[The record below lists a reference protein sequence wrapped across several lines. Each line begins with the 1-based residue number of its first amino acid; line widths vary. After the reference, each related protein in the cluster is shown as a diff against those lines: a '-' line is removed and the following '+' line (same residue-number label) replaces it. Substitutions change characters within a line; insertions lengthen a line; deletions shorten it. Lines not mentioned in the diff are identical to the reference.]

1 MKLLEQILTFSYL
14 HIQLEGMDQVRSNR
28 KLHVMVIVKVVPV
41 VINPPEGEAVCESF
55 FGRSGS
61 PWAHLFVSILQ

>member
-1 MKLLEQILTFSYL
+1 
-14 HIQLEGMDQVRSNR
+14 MDQVRSNR

-55 FGRSGS
+55 FAGLAVPGLNS
-61 PWAHLFVSILQ
+61 